1 MSLFELIVRI
11 IKSLDI
17 TLDLPLYK
25 RFIENINSQI
35 QEANDTIAISKLYC
49 HKERSTH
56 NTRKARDVL
65 KLEYSSRCITE
76 EGIRRANDSACYGEN
91 GSNVARYGFRRWT
104 NCSQGSFIW
113 RRCRKTSKGIGNK
126 RKELC
131 QLEREK
137 KALQEQLR
145 NEIGNKNELD
155 LKLIEKETEIKLAES
170 RIKALRK
177 QIQAKEKEL
186 NKEKTEMEQI
196 KEKHKTEIESLKKQI
211 DKLKAKIAVNLA
223 SDNNAK
229 HALSQIREENEKLQA
244 ENEELKRKLQKKF
257 NKQ

>member
-1 MSLFELIVRI
+1 MDKKGKPKV
-11 IKSLDI
+11 
-17 TLDLPLYK
+17 
-25 RFIENINSQI
+25 
-35 QEANDTIAISKLYC
+35 
-49 HKERSTH
+49 
-56 NTRKARDVL
+56 
-65 KLEYSSRCITE
+65 E
-76 EGIRRANDSACYGEN
+76 ESVEPVEN
-91 GSNVARYGFRRWT
+91 GSDFVE
-104 NCSQGSFIW
+104 SF
-113 RRCRKTSKGIGNK
+113 RKTVKREFGEQMIQLAMERMAPMLRDMALEGGQIAAKEVLYGDDVEKLQKELGIK
-126 RKELC
+126 EKELC

>member
-1 MSLFELIVRI
+1 MIQLAMERMAPMLRDMALEGGQIAAKEVLYGDDVEKLQKELG
-11 IKSLDI
+11 IK
-17 TLDLPLYK
+17 
-25 RFIENINSQI
+25 E
-35 QEANDTIAISKLYC
+35 
-49 HKERSTH
+49 
-56 NTRKARDVL
+56 
-65 KLEYSSRCITE
+65 
-76 EGIRRANDSACYGEN
+76 
-91 GSNVARYGFRRWT
+91 
-104 NCSQGSFIW
+104 
-113 RRCRKTSKGIGNK
+113 
-126 RKELC
+126 KELC

-137 KALQEQLR
+137 KALQEQLK

-186 NKEKTEMEQI
+186 NKEQTEMEQI

-229 HALSQIREENEKLQA
+229 HALNQIREENEKLQA

>member
-1 MSLFELIVRI
+1 MTDNKKMDKKGKPKV
-11 IKSLDI
+11 
-17 TLDLPLYK
+17 
-25 RFIENINSQI
+25 
-35 QEANDTIAISKLYC
+35 
-49 HKERSTH
+49 
-56 NTRKARDVL
+56 
-65 KLEYSSRCITE
+65 E
-76 EGIRRANDSACYGEN
+76 ESVEHVEN
-91 GSNVARYGFRRWT
+91 GSDFVE
-104 NCSQGSFIW
+104 SF
-113 RRCRKTSKGIGNK
+113 RKTVKREFGEQMIQLAMERMAPMLRDMALEGGQIAAKEVLYGDDVEKLQKELGIK
-126 RKELC
+126 EKELC

>member
-1 MSLFELIVRI
+1 MIQLAMERMAPMLRDMALEGGQIAAKEVLYGDDVEKLQKELG
-11 IKSLDI
+11 IK
-17 TLDLPLYK
+17 
-25 RFIENINSQI
+25 E
-35 QEANDTIAISKLYC
+35 
-49 HKERSTH
+49 
-56 NTRKARDVL
+56 
-65 KLEYSSRCITE
+65 
-76 EGIRRANDSACYGEN
+76 
-91 GSNVARYGFRRWT
+91 
-104 NCSQGSFIW
+104 
-113 RRCRKTSKGIGNK
+113 
-126 RKELC
+126 KELC